1 MSRSA
6 YFDNAATS
14 YPKPDEVYSFADK
27 IYRTMGG
34 SIGRGNGAQARSAS
48 SLARDSKDVLKRLL
62 RCEDKEVVYTSSAT
76 DAINRI
82 LLGLDLACKTV
93 YVSPFEHNAVTR
105 VLHYLRASKDVDVRV
120 LPFDK
125 TTLLLMEQEM
135 LDAFDNKKPDLVIT
149 THASNVCGAIL
160 PIERICSAAKLYDAI
175 TLIDMS
181 QTAGLIPLQLSMD
194 TIDFAVFAGH
204 KTLMAPFGIGGF
216 ICGVNEDRLSPVI
229 YGGNGV
235 NSISQE
241 MPQDIV
247 LMEEVGSQNTYAIA
261 GLLAS
266 AKWLLEHDDAPVI
279 ESERSEQLIESLRS
293 HPNIQIIA
301 EEIACPRTGVVSCL
315 FEGLSPDEAGSVL
328 SDNGISVRAGLHCS
342 PYAHK
347 FLGTLPLGT
356 VRFSVGPLTTVD
368 DIRYLDEVLTFIEK
382 NS

>member
-1 MSRSA
+1 MSHSA

-14 YPKPDEVYSFADK
+14 YPKPDEVYTFADK
-27 IYRTMGG
+27 IYRTIGG
-34 SIGRGNGAQARSAS
+34 SIGRGNGSQARSAS
-48 SLARDSKDVLKRLL
+48 SLARESKDILKRLL
-62 RCEDKEVVYTSSAT
+62 RCENKEVIYTSSAT
-76 DAINRI
+76 DAINRV

-105 VLHYLRASKDVDVRV
+105 VLHYLRASKDVDVRL

-135 LDAFDNKKPDLVIT
+135 LDAFDRKKPDLVIA
-149 THASNVCGAIL
+149 THASNVCGAVL
-160 PIERICSAAKLYDAI
+160 PIEKICSAAKLYDAI

-204 KTLMAPFGIGGF
+204 KTLMAPFGVGGF
-216 ICGVNEDRLSPVI
+216 ICRANEDRLKPVL

-235 NSISQE
+235 DSISQE

-266 AKWLLEHDDAPVI
+266 TEWLLEHDDAPAI
-279 ESERSEQLIESLRS
+279 ESERFEQLIESMRS
-293 HPNIQIIA
+293 HTNIQIIA
-301 EEIACPRTGVVSCL
+301 EEMACPRTGVVSCQ

-328 SDNGISVRAGLHCS
+328 CDNGISVRAGLHCS
-342 PYAHK
+342 PYAHE

-356 VRFSVGPLTTVD
+356 VRFSVGPLTTAD
-368 DIRYLDEVLTFIEK
+368 EIQYLDEVLTFIKK

>member
-1 MSRSA
+1 MSQTA

-48 SLARDSKDVLKRLL
+48 SLARESKDALKRLL
-62 RCEDKEVVYTSSAT
+62 RCENKEVVYTSSAT
-76 DAINRI
+76 DAINRV
-82 LLGLDLACKTV
+82 LLGLDLSCKTV

-105 VLHYLRASKDVDVRV
+105 VLHYLRASKDVAVRV

-135 LDAFDNKKPDLVIT
+135 LDAFDNKKPDLVIA

-216 ICGVNEDRLSPVI
+216 ICGANEDRLSPVI

-247 LMEEVGSQNTYAIA
+247 LMEEVGSLNTYAIA

-266 AKWLLEHDDAPVI
+266 AEWLLEHDDASAS

-301 EEIACPRTGVVSCL
+301 EGMACPRTGVVSCL

-342 PYAHK
+342 PYAHE

-356 VRFSVGPLTTVD
+356 VRFSVGPLTTID

>member
-27 IYRTMGG
+27 TYRTMGG
-34 SIGRGNGAQARSAS
+34 SIGRGNGTQARSVS
-48 SLARDSKDVLKRLL
+48 SLARESKDVLKRLL
-62 RCEDKEVVYTSSAT
+62 RCENKEVVYTSSAT

-135 LDAFDNKKPDLVIT
+135 LDAFDKKKPDLVIA
-149 THASNVCGAIL
+149 THASNVCGAVL
-160 PIERICSAAKLYDAI
+160 PVERICSAAKLYDAI

-216 ICGVNEDRLSPVI
+216 ISGVNENRLSPVI

-266 AKWLLEHDDAPVI
+266 AKWLLEHDDAPAI

-293 HPNIQIIA
+293 HPNIQIIT
-301 EEIACPRTGVVSCL
+301 EGMACPSTGVVSCL

-328 SDNGISVRAGLHCS
+328 SDNGISVRTGLHCS
-342 PYAHK
+342 PYAHE

-356 VRFSVGPLTTVD
+356 VRFSVSPLTTVD